1 MTNCNGSIPQDIFLC
16 MIYNRKEESLKKV
29 LRVFLQELDKKYDCK
44 DHKILIEVLPLV
56 GLRAMFML
64 LINIDP
70 RFRYWAMQ
78 YESKT
83 IQKPEPKKTCSFL
96 RTLRDEIIPQWMS
109 DERTLT
115 VDLVE
120 KAKKIYLRS

>member
-16 MIYNRKEESLKKV
+16 MIYNRNEESLKKV
-29 LRVFLQELDKKYDCK
+29 LRVFLQELAKKYDCK
-44 DHKILIEVLPLV
+44 DHKLLIEVLPLV

-78 YESKT
+78 YETST
-83 IQKPEPKKTCSFL
+83 IQRPEPKKICSFL
-96 RTLRDEIIPQWMS
+96 RTLRDEIVPQWMS

-120 KAKKIYLRS
+120 NAKKIYLRS